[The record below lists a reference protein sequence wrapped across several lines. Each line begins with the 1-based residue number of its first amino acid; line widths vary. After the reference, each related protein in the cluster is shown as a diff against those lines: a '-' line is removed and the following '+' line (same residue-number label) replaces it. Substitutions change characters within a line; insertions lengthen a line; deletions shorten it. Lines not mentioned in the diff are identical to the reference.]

1 MSAAPATDTRP
12 AGGAIPWRVAPPL
25 ISTALVMVG
34 AGVLGSLLP
43 LRFSAMGLSPGVIG
57 LIANFDLV
65 PREMLQQIWKLWPL
79 IPLILGLAI
88 LVRRGSYANDRNEP
102 GTH

>member
-1 MSAAPATDTRP
+1 MKMRDRTRRSWFGAA
-12 AGGAIPWRVAPPL
+12 VL
-25 ISTALVMVG
+25 IAV
-34 AGVLGSLLP
+34 
-43 LRFSAMGLSPGVIG
+43 GVIG

>member
-1 MSAAPATDTRP
+1 MRDRTRRSWFGAA
-12 AGGAIPWRVAPPL
+12 VL
-25 ISTALVMVG
+25 IAV
-34 AGVLGSLLP
+34 
-43 LRFSAMGLSPGVIG
+43 GVIG

>member
-1 MSAAPATDTRP
+1 
-12 AGGAIPWRVAPPL
+12 V
-25 ISTALVMVG
+25 
-34 AGVLGSLLP
+34 
-43 LRFSAMGLSPGVIG
+43 GVIG